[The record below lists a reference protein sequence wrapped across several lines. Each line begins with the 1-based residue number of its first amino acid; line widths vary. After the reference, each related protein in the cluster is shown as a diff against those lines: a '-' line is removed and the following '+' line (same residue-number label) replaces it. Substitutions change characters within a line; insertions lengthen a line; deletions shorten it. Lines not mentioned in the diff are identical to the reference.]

1 MTKPKA
7 PVLIELDTP
16 AAAGPDRAPPVPEVA
31 EAAPEGRAMQAV
43 ALLAARPRSRLGR
56 FFWLTA
62 SALFTFILSVAAWT
76 FIDRLFAD
84 YPLLGWTAAILVGL
98 FVLAALLVA
107 LREWSAYARL
117 MRLDGVHKAALA
129 AAGTGDL
136 DAAKKVVRRIEALY
150 AGRAEAAWGLSRLR
164 ERMGDVFDAD
174 ALLALAEA
182 ELMAPLDRTA
192 RLEIEAS
199 ARQVAT
205 VTAIVP
211 LALADVAAALM
222 ANLRMIRRVAEI
234 YGGRAGAFGSWRL
247 LRTVLTH
254 LVATGAVAVGDD
266 LIHSIA
272 GGGLLSKL
280 SRRFGEGVINGALT
294 ARVGVAAIEVC
305 RPLPFAALPKPRVSN
320 LVSRGLAGLFSTGRR
335 GNTRQ
340 EGENS

>member
-1 MTKPKA
+1 MTNPKGPVVIERDA
-7 PVLIELDTP
+7 PAV
-16 AAAGPDRAPPVPEVA
+16 AGPDRAPPVPEFA
-31 EAAPEGRAMQAV
+31 AGAPEGRAMQAV
-43 ALLAARPRSRLGR
+43 ALLAARPKSRLGR
-56 FFWLTA
+56 FFWLSA

-84 YPLLGWTAAILVGL
+84 YPLLGWAATVLVGL
-98 FVLAALLVA
+98 FVLAALLIA

-129 AAGTGDL
+129 AVGSQDM
-136 DAAKKVVRRIEALY
+136 AAARRVVGQIEALY
-150 AGRAEAAWGLSRLR
+150 AGRADTEWGRARLK
-164 ERMGDVFDAD
+164 ERAGDVFDAD
-174 ALLALAEA
+174 ALLALAEV
-182 ELMAPLDRTA
+182 ELMAPLDRMA

-211 LALADVAAALM
+211 LALADVAMALT
-222 ANLRMIRRVAEI
+222 ANLRMIRRIAEI

-266 LIHSIA
+266 LIHSVA

-294 ARVGVAAIEVC
+294 ARVGVAALEVC
-305 RPLPFAALPKPRVSN
+305 RPLPFAALRKPRVSN
-320 LVSRGLAGLFSTGRR
+320 LVSRGLAGLFGAGKSAGP
-335 GNTRQ
+335 
-340 EGENS
+340 EGEGGNS